1 MLINKPIK
9 ECSSIVTFTLSHY
22 INPSSTPF
30 FLINIQHNKHSS
42 KPLSLSKFSLKKK
55 SFTRIAEMA
64 ALNMID
70 STFECDKLTYEIFS
84 ILENKFLF
92 GYGDSENSKNSVPN
106 SVHFPVRESK
116 PAKHAAGKV
125 RILCIDGAGSTDGI
139 LAAKSLAH
147 LEACLQRKTGNP
159 NAHVSSFFDAVAG
172 SGVGGVLVALL
183 FTRGRDGQPM
193 FTADEALKFLTD
205 NRRKISRRPGILRRV
220 LRPESKAEKLFRKTF
235 GECTLK
241 DTVKPIL
248 IPCYDLVTRAPFVF
262 SRADAL
268 EIDGYDFKMRDVCAA
283 TSADPSFVG
292 PTEMVS
298 VDGRTK
304 IVAVDGGVAMN
315 NPTASAI
322 THVLNNKLEFP
333 FCNGVSD
340 LLVLS
345 LGNGESDFN
354 AVKSPSGFVRIAG
367 EGASDMVDQAV
378 SMAFGECRMSN
389 YVRIQSNGIMAKA
402 NKGTQVKSCKTA
414 SDLLAVSEEMLAQ
427 KNVESVLF
435 KGKKVVENTN
445 LDKLELFG
453 GELIKE
459 QERRK
464 TSILPTVV
472 LKNASP
478 SPRTSSATTL
488 STLSSSC

>member
-1 MLINKPIK
+1 MD
-9 ECSSIVTFTLSHY
+9 
-22 INPSSTPF
+22 
-30 FLINIQHNKHSS
+30 
-42 KPLSLSKFSLKKK
+42 
-55 SFTRIAEMA
+55 
-64 ALNMID
+64 LNMID
-70 STFECDKLTYEIFS
+70 STFQVDKLTYEIFS
-84 ILENKFLF
+84 ILENNFLF
-92 GYGDSENSKNSVPN
+92 GYNDAENRTNSVPN
-106 SVHFPVRESK
+106 SVNF
-116 PAKHAAGKV
+116 PAKDAKPPKNAAGKV
-125 RILCIDGAGSTDGI
+125 RILCIDGAGATDCI

-147 LEACLQRKTGNP
+147 LETCLRRKTGDA
-159 NAHVSSFFDAVAG
+159 NAHIAGFFDAVAG
-172 SGVGGVLVALL
+172 SGVGGVLAALL
-183 FTRGRDGQPM
+183 FMRGKNGQPM
-193 FTADEALKFLTD
+193 FTAEEALKFLTH
-205 NRRKISRRPGILRRV
+205 NRRKISRRPGLLRRV
-220 LRPESKAEKLFRKTF
+220 LRPTAKAEKLFKKTF

-241 DTVKPIL
+241 DTVKPVL

-268 EIDGYDFKMRDVCAA
+268 EMDGYDFKMSDVCAA
-283 TSADPSFVG
+283 TSADPSLAG
-292 PTEMVS
+292 PTEMRS

-315 NPTASAI
+315 NPTATAI
-322 THVLNNKLEFP
+322 THVLNNKHEFP
-333 FCNGVSD
+333 FCNDVSD

-378 SMAFGECRMSN
+378 SMAFGECRIRN
-389 YVRIQSNGIMAKA
+389 YVRIQSNGIM

-414 SDLLAVSEEMLAQ
+414 SDLLAVTEEMLAQ

-472 LKNASP
+472 LKNNASP
-478 SPRTSSATTL
+478 SPSRTSSATTL

>member
-1 MLINKPIK
+1 
-9 ECSSIVTFTLSHY
+9 
-22 INPSSTPF
+22 
-30 FLINIQHNKHSS
+30 
-42 KPLSLSKFSLKKK
+42 
-55 SFTRIAEMA
+55 MA

-70 STFECDKLTYEIFS
+70 STFEVDKLTYEIFS

-92 GYGDSENSKNSVPN
+92 GYGDTENPKNSVPN
-106 SVHFPVRESK
+106 STQFPPKDAK
-116 PAKHAAGKV
+116 PAKQAAGKV
-125 RILCIDGAGSTDGI
+125 RILCIDGAGATDGI

-147 LEACLQRKTGNP
+147 LEDCLRRKSGNP
-159 NAHVSSFFDAVAG
+159 NAHVAAYFDAVAG
-172 SGVGGVLVALL
+172 SGVGGILAALL
-183 FTRGRDGQPM
+183 FTRGRDGLPM
-193 FTADEALKFLTD
+193 FTADEALKFMID
-205 NRRKISRRPGILRRV
+205 NRRKISPSSGILRRF
-220 LRPESKAEKLFRKTF
+220 LRPASSKAEKLFRKTF

-241 DTVKPIL
+241 DTLKPVL
-248 IPCYDLVTRAPFVF
+248 IPCYDLNTRAPFVF

-283 TSADPSFVG
+283 TSADPAKMG
-292 PTEMVS
+292 PTDVS
-298 VDGRTK
+298 SIDGRTK

-315 NPTASAI
+315 NPTAVAI
-322 THVLNNKLEFP
+322 THVLNNKHEFP

-402 NKGTQVKSCKTA
+402 NKSTQVKSSKTA
-414 SDLLAVSEEMLAQ
+414 SDLLAVSEEMLGQ

-453 GELIKE
+453 GELMKE

-488 STLSSSC
+488 STLSSSS

>member
-1 MLINKPIK
+1 
-9 ECSSIVTFTLSHY
+9 
-22 INPSSTPF
+22 
-30 FLINIQHNKHSS
+30 
-42 KPLSLSKFSLKKK
+42 
-55 SFTRIAEMA
+55 MA
-64 ALNMID
+64 AMATSPMNLNMID
-70 STFECDKLTYEIFS
+70 STFEVDKLTYEIFS
-84 ILENKFLF
+84 ILENNFLF
-92 GYGDSENSKNSVPN
+92 GYGDAENRTNSLPN
-106 SVHFPVRESK
+106 AVQFPARDAK
-116 PAKHAAGKV
+116 PAKAAAGKV
-125 RILCIDGAGSTDGI
+125 RILCIDGSGATDGI

-147 LEACLQRKTGNP
+147 LEACLRRKSGDP
-159 NAHVSSFFDAVAG
+159 NASVAGFFDAVAG
-172 SGVGGVLVALL
+172 SGVGGVLAALL
-183 FTRGRDGQPM
+183 FTRGRDGQPLC
-193 FTADEALKFLTD
+193 TAEEALRFLTD
-205 NRRKISRRPGILRRV
+205 NRRRISRRPGLLRRA
-220 LRPESKAEKLFRKTF
+220 LRPAAKAETLFKKTF

-241 DTVKPIL
+241 DTVKPVL

-268 EIDGYDFKMRDVCAA
+268 EMDGYDFKMRDVCAA
-283 TSADPSFVG
+283 TSADPSFAG
-292 PTEMVS
+292 PTEMRS
-298 VDGRTK
+298 VDGRTR
-304 IVAVDGGVAMN
+304 IVAVDGGVSMN
-315 NPTASAI
+315 NPTATAI
-322 THVLNNKLEFP
+322 THVLNNKHEFP

-340 LLVLS
+340 LLALS

-402 NKGTQVKSCKTA
+402 IKGTQGKSCKTA
-414 SDLLAVSEEMLAQ
+414 SDLLAVSEEMLVQ

-459 QERRK
+459 HERRK

-472 LKNASP
+472 FKNASP
-478 SPRTSSATTL
+478 SPSRTSSATTL